1 MKKEELARAIFE
13 EQNRLHELKGEQPI
27 DINSPRAQRAIWES
41 SKNTKAELE
50 RELELTR
57 KYYEVQVAKNER
69 EAKLAAYFATPE
81 GAAFKAESEQAIEQ
95 KKQEWKEFDTAT
107 TQALEHLVQAALGS
121 DWGICRYKK
130 GYVEIGVIDSENSTP
145 ERQEFYFG
153 QHIEVRY
160 EEQYWLDKRE
170 VFEANC
176 GSTGSFSMEGGAT
189 TGQRAMFYVGIG
201 RLFADAELVA
211 SLKAILREA
220 SQKTDLLSQEYNELE
235 SKLENPLADIE

>member
-13 EQNRLHELKGEQPI
+13 EQNRIHELKGEQPI
-27 DINSPRAQRAIWES
+27 DINTPRAQCAIWEN

-57 KYYEVQVAKNER
+57 KYYDVQVAKNQR

-81 GAAFKAESEQAIEQ
+81 GATFKAETEQAIEN
-95 KKQEWKEFDTAT
+95 KKQEWKELDQAT
-107 TQALEHLVQAALGS
+107 TQALEEIIQAALGK

-153 QHIEVRY
+153 QYIEVRY
-160 EEQYWLDKRE
+160 EERHWLDKRE

-176 GSTGSFSMEGGAT
+176 GSTGSFLVEGGMT

-201 RLFADAELVA
+201 RLLGDAELVA
-211 SLKAILREA
+211 NLKTILREA

-235 SKLENPLADIE
+235 SRLENPFSEVE

>member
-1 MKKEELARAIFE
+1 LARAIFE
-13 EQNRLHELKGEQPI
+13 VQNRIHELKGEQPI

-81 GAAFKAESEQAIEQ
+81 GAAFKAETEQAIEQ
-95 KKQEWKEFDTAT
+95 KKQEWKELDTAT
-107 TQALEHLVQAALGS
+107 TQVLEEIVQTALGG

-145 ERQEFYFG
+145 ERREFYFG

-160 EEQYWLDKRE
+160 EERHWLDKSE

-176 GSTGSFSMEGGAT
+176 GSTGSFLVEGGTT

-201 RLFADAELVA
+201 RLLGDTELIA
-211 SLKAILREA
+211 NLKATLREA